1 MFAMSVVTNSPIS
14 ASINYVYMMI
24 TVALLIVAPGS
35 SEQKGSTEW
44 AKDNLYMVFVMNGF
58 AFFITA
64 AVSLMAISGIGVA
77 TVSASLLVVYVI
89 TKIVMRFHD
98 AWPLDAK
105 ETK

>member
-1 MFAMSVVTNSPIS
+1 MFAVSVVNDSPIS

-44 AKDNLYMVFVMNGF
+44 AKDNLYMVFVLNGF

-64 AVSLMAISGIGVA
+64 AASLMALSGIGIA
-77 TVSASLLVVYVI
+77 TVSASFFVAYTI

-98 AWPLDAK
+98 AWPLDKK
-105 ETK
+105 EMK